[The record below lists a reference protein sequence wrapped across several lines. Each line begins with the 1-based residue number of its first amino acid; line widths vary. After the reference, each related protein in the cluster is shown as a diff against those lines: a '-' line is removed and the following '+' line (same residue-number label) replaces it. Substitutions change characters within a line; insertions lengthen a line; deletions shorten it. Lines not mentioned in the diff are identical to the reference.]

1 MRQKEKCA
9 RIHML
14 NERSCSTF
22 PIIKVYAEEADEL
35 NVPALDIFFS
45 KLIGKR
51 LNQSRKNENLT
62 FSGVRE

>member
-35 NVPALDIFFS
+35 NVPGLDFFFLS
-45 KLIGKR
+45 T
-51 LNQSRKNENLT
+51 S
-62 FSGVRE
+62 